1 MKTAWI
7 SETGKRADNQDCC
20 QIFSAEG
27 KPLVVVV
34 ADGMG
39 GHAGGATASM
49 LAVTHIMESC
59 NGQQDFDE
67 AWLRKVLR
75 ESNAL
80 IHEKSLLEPKLSG
93 MGTTVV
99 VCVIHKDCIWAAN
112 VGDSRLYLVHDGT
125 LEQITTDH
133 SYVQELVALHVIT
146 KEEAR
151 LHPRRNIITRA
162 VGTDE
167 TVEVDV
173 FHHLWS
179 AGDMVILSTDG
190 LHDAMSD
197 DKLFSLLRSEM
208 PLKDKVRLIC
218 SHALENGSTDNV
230 TALICLNDG
239 QVIE

>member
-1 MKTAWI
+1 METAWI

-20 QIFSAEG
+20 QIFSEEG
-27 KPLVVVV
+27 KPMVVII

-49 LAVTHIMESC
+49 LAVAHIIESC
-59 NGQQDFDE
+59 GRQDVFDE
-67 AWLRKVLR
+67 VWLRDVIW

-80 IHEKSLLEPKLSG
+80 ILEKSFLEPKLSG

-99 VCVIHKDCIWAAN
+99 VCVIRDTCILTAN
-112 VGDSRLYLVHDGT
+112 VGDSRQYLVHDGM

-133 SYVQELVALHVIT
+133 SYVQELVALRVIT

-167 TVEVDV
+167 SVEVDV
-173 FHHLWS
+173 FCHPWQ
-179 AGDMVILSTDG
+179 AGDMVLLSTDG

-197 DKLFSLLRSEM
+197 DELLSLLRADLS
-208 PLKDKVRLIC
+208 PKDKVRLLC
-218 SHALENGSTDNV
+218 SRALENGSTDNV
-230 TALICLNDG
+230 TALLCINDG
-239 QVIE
+239 QVTK